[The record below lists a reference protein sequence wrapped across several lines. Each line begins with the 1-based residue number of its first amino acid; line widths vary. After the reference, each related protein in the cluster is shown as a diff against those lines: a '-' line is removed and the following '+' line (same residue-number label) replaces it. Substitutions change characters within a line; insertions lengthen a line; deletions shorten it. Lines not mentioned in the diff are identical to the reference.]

1 MTNQI
6 IWRWLFL
13 NLFSLLVWLPVI
25 KFLIT
30 PLLWNFVFEL
40 LFSSFFFGGKDWEEE
55 RSKNQS
61 AFEKKSNR
69 GPIFYLYTL
78 KICSMRSVCKWRKK
92 LISGEKSTVEKPQFP
107 AACILTRDLRVTVP
121 ILIDTHFRHAVW
133 TVEIAVPAR
142 VL

>member
-1 MTNQI
+1 MLLINDKSDKMKV
-6 IWRWLFL
+6 FL
-13 NLFSLLVWLPVI
+13 NLF
-25 KFLIT
+25 
-30 PLLWNFVFEL
+30 
-40 LFSSFFFGGKDWEEE
+40 FSSCGIACHQIPYHSFVVEFCFWIVVFFSFFGGTDWEEE

-78 KICSMRSVCKWRKK
+78 KTCSMRSVCKWRKK
-92 LISGEKSTVEKPQFP
+92 LISGEKSTVENSNSGP
-107 AACILTRDLRVTVP
+107 AGHCTHLDRHTLSACSMNS
-121 ILIDTHFRHAVW
+121 W

>member
-1 MTNQI
+1 MKV
-6 IWRWLFL
+6 FFF
-13 NLFSLLVWLPVI
+13 NLFYSSCVI
-25 KFLIT
+25 ACHQI
-30 PLLWNFVFEL
+30 PYHSFVVEFC
-40 LFSSFFFGGKDWEEE
+40 FWIVIFFFFFGGKDWEEE

-69 GPIFYLYTL
+69 GPIFYLYTS

-121 ILIDTHFRHAVW
+121 ILIDTLSACSMNSW